1 MKGFEEWLIT
11 RGYAKKTIAQRVKD
25 TSTYLEWLKDKNL
38 QVDQSTYPVLMD
50 YIGHQRKPT
59 TAGGANKSET
69 VIVHSTKAI
78 GQYLDYKGLD
88 NPTRNIKL
96 RKSPEPKL
104 RLLTTES
111 LDQIF
116 TNFQPESSGNNE
128 GYYHLT
134 DKLILGLII
143 YQALD
148 VRDIYRLET
157 DHLNLEKGTIYIK
170 GSSKGNSRMLT
181 LQPQQILPLHSYLIQ
196 TRPQLQTKE
205 ASTNYKPVK
214 DSNKLFIPQAEKL
227 HRVIYQ
233 WRKLAVKVK
242 EQTHQT
248 DHEVTRL
255 QQLRQSCI
263 AGWIKAYGLRKA
275 QYMGGFR
282 TVSGV
287 ERYRD
292 EYLEDLKEQLD
303 LFHPLRK

>member
-1 MKGFEEWLIT
+1 MESFKLWLT
-11 RGYAKKTIAQRVKD
+11 ARGYVKKTIAQRIKD
-25 TSTYLEWLKDKNL
+25 ASMYLDWLKNAKL
-38 QVDQSTYPVLMD
+38 QVAQSTYPVLMD
-50 YIGHQRKPT
+50 YIGYQRK
-59 TAGGANKSET
+59 AGKSET
-69 VIVHSTKAI
+69 VVLRSTRAI

-96 RKSPEPKL
+96 RKLPEPRL

-116 TNFQPESSGNNE
+116 TSFQPEATGNNE
-128 GYYHLT
+128 GYYHHT

-148 VRDIYRLET
+148 VQDIYRLKV
-157 DHLNLEKGTIYIK
+157 DHLNLEKGTVYIK
-170 GSSKGNSRMLT
+170 GGSKGNSRTLT

-196 TRPQLQTKE
+196 TRPQLITKE
-205 ASTNYKPVK
+205 ATTNYKPVRA
-214 DSNKLFIPQAEKL
+214 SSKLFIPQAEKL

-233 WRKLAVKVK
+233 WSKLAAKVK
-242 EQTHQT
+242 EQTKDT
-248 DHEVTRL
+248 DHEITRL

-263 AGWIKAYGLRKA
+263 TGWVKAYGLRKA

-287 ERYRD
+287 ERYQD
-292 EYLEDLKEQLD
+292 EYLEGLKEQLE
-303 LFHPLRK
+303 LFHPLK